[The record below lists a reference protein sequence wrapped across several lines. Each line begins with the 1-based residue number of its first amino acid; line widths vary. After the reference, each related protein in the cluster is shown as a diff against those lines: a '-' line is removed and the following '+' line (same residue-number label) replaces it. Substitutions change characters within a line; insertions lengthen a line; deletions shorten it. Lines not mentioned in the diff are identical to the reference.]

1 MEIYYFSKTENG
13 FFTSTDL
20 APSDAVEISAEQW
33 AELMDG
39 QSMGKYISSNADG
52 FPVLTDP
59 LPPTAE
65 ALIAEAER
73 QKSALMAQA
82 NNFIA
87 PLQDA
92 VDLDIATDE
101 ESTALSEWKKYRVL
115 LMRVDTTKPVWPTP
129 PASVE
134 K

>member
-1 MEIYYFSKTENG
+1 METYYFSKTENG
-13 FFTSTDL
+13 FFTSAVL

-39 QSMGKYISSNADG
+39 QSEGKYISSNAGG

-59 LPPTAE
+59 PPPTTE

-82 NNFIA
+82 NNAIA

-115 LMRVDTTKPVWPTP
+115 LMRVDTTRPVWPTIP
-129 PASVE
+129 EGQAS
-134 K
+134 